1 MNIKTKFKIG
11 EEVYIIFK
19 EENNEILQLFKDK
32 VTEIVINDEDILY
45 YGNVL
50 CEEFKEDQ
58 LISFNNKELLV
69 EKIDELIKNGD
80 N

>member
-1 MNIKTKFKIG
+1 MNITTKFKIG

-19 EENNEILQLFKDK
+19 KENDQILQLFKDK
-32 VTEIVINDEDILY
+32 VIEIVINENDILY

-50 CEEFKEDQ
+50 CEEFKENQ

-80 N
+80 K

>member
-19 EENNEILQLFKDK
+19 ENDGIIRLFKDE
-32 VTEIVINDEDILY
+32 VTEIVINDKGILY
-45 YGNVL
+45 YGDIL
-50 CEEFKEDQ
+50 CEEFKENQ

-80 N
+80 K

>member
-1 MNIKTKFKIG
+1 MNITTKFKIG

-32 VTEIVINDEDILY
+32 VTEIVINEDDILY

-50 CEEFKEDQ
+50 CEEFKEEQ
-58 LISFNNKELLV
+58 LISINDKELLIK
-69 EKIDELIKNGD
+69 KIDELIKNGD
-80 N
+80 K

>member
-19 EENNEILQLFKDK
+19 ENDGIIRLFKDE
-32 VTEIVINDEDILY
+32 VTEIVINDKGILY
-45 YGNVL
+45 YGDIL
-50 CEEFKEDQ
+50 CEEFKENQ
-58 LISFNNKELLV
+58 LISFNDKELLV

-80 N
+80 K